1 MTMQRVIKLY
11 RLPEETKVK
20 GIRQLEKE
28 DIPKAHALL
37 TKHLESFDLAP
48 VFSEEEFKHWFEPK
62 TDIVDCYIV
71 EDENRDVSDM
81 LSFYTLPS
89 TVMNHPTHK
98 MLKAAYSFY
107 NVSTKTSWLDLIND
121 ALIIAKKNNFDVFNA
136 LDLMNNTEFL
146 EKLKFGIGD
155 GNLHYYL
162 YNWKCMEMIPSR
174 VGLVLL

>member
-1 MTMQRVIKLY
+1 
-11 RLPEETKVK
+11 
-20 GIRQLEKE
+20 
-28 DIPKAHALL
+28 
-37 TKHLESFDLAP
+37 
-48 VFSEEEFKHWFEPK
+48 
-62 TDIVDCYIV
+62 
-71 EDENRDVSDM
+71 M